1 MPHAASDYRV
11 LRAITGFYTAGK
23 MIKRIGPRPPATV
36 RRSLGRLLLLFI
48 LGALGTGTL
57 AVAQPRLPPGPPL
70 YLPAGLDWL
79 NVPGALTP
87 GDLKGKVVILDFW
100 TYGCVNCINVAEEL
114 RRLED
119 RFGNRLVVIGV
130 HSPKFDHEKNLEAL
144 RSMVVRLDRRH
155 PIVSDPDWTLME
167 HYGVRAWPTL
177 ALFAPDGSW
186 VGKVSGE
193 GQEGRLARAIDRLL
207 ELYRADLSDRP
218 LPLSLEKERFAAAL
232 LAAPG
237 KVAISD
243 DGARVAVSDTLHHR
257 VILARSD
264 GQILRTFGSGQPG
277 WRDGEADEA
286 QFWAPQGLAFST
298 AGLLVAD
305 AGSHTVRSID
315 PDTGQVRTLAGTGRA
330 GLARRDGEHDALHLD
345 LRSPWDLAVRGGQV
359 FIAMAG
365 SHQIWRLGLGE
376 GKISAYAGSGREGIA
391 TGPLREAS
399 FSQPSGLALRGE
411 DLYVADAEASAI
423 RRIHLDAGRVENLV
437 GTGLF
442 DFGDRDGPLAE
453 AALQHPSGIASLGP
467 GRLAIADTYNH
478 KVKLLDLEAGT
489 LTTLLGTGRP
499 GRRIGSRGDTELNE
513 PGGLAVA
520 DGRILVADTNNHR
533 ILSLRLDSGQVAEW
547 RLRE

>member
-1 MPHAASDYRV
+1 M
-11 LRAITGFYTAGK
+11 
-23 MIKRIGPRPPATV
+23 MKRIGSRASVAV
-36 RRSLGRLLLLFI
+36 RLSLRRLLLLLI
-48 LGALGTGTL
+48 AGVLGTGNPVL
-57 AVAQPRLPPGPPL
+57 AQPPSLPGPPL
-70 YLPAGLDWL
+70 DLPAGLDWL
-79 NVPGALTP
+79 NVPGTLTP

-100 TYGCVNCINVAEEL
+100 TYGCINCIHVAEEL

-119 RFGNRLVVIGV
+119 RFGNRLVVIGI
-130 HSPKFDHEKNLEAL
+130 HSPKFDHERNLEAL

-155 PIVSDPDWTLME
+155 PIVSDPDWTLMG

-177 ALFAPDGSW
+177 AVFAPDGTW
-186 VGKVSGE
+186 FGKVSGE
-193 GQEGRLARAIDRLL
+193 GHEDRLARGIDRLL
-207 ELYRADLSDRP
+207 ETYRADLDDRP
-218 LPLSLEKERFAAAL
+218 LALSLEKQRFAAAL

-237 KVAISD
+237 KVAVSD
-243 DGARVAVSDTLHHR
+243 DGARVAISDTLHHR

-264 GQILRTFGSGQPG
+264 GQILRSFGSGQPG
-277 WRDGEADEA
+277 WRDGKADEA
-286 QFWAPQGLAFST
+286 QFWAPQGLAFSA

-305 AGSHTVRSID
+305 AGGHRVRSVD
-315 PDTGQVRTLAGTGRA
+315 PDTGWVRTLAGTGRA
-330 GLARRDGEHDALHLD
+330 GLVRRDGEHDALHLD
-345 LRSPWDLAVRGGQV
+345 LRSPWDLAVRGEQV

-365 SHQIWRLGLGE
+365 SHQIWRLGLGD
-376 GKISAYAGSGREGIA
+376 GKISAYAGAGREGIA

-411 DLYVADAEASAI
+411 NLYVADAEASAI
-423 RRIHLDAGRVENLV
+423 RRIRLDAGRVENLV

-489 LTTLLGTGRP
+489 LSTLLGTGRP
-499 GRRIGSRGDTELNE
+499 GRRLGDRSDTELNE

-520 DGRILVADTNNHR
+520 NGRILVADTNNHR
-533 ILSLRLDSGQVAEW
+533 ILSLRLDSGQVEEW
-547 RLRE
+547 PLRE